1 MNCLA
6 FSLFDYLH
14 DKFGVGTSPFT
25 NLVAIIAVIVFA
37 LWVLGMGFRI
47 IFAIGGFLLV
57 VLIPTCTISALKQCQ
72 DSRDE
77 EMSIEEIVHNSYE

>member
-14 DKFGVGTSPFT
+14 DKFGEGTSPFT
-25 NLVAIIAVIVFA
+25 NLVAIIAAIVFA

-57 VLIPTCTISALKQCQ
+57 ILIPTCTISALKQCQ
-72 DSRDE
+72 ESRDE
-77 EMSIEEIVHNSYE
+77 EIPIKEIIHNPYE

>member
-6 FSLFDYLH
+6 FSFFDYLQ

-37 LWVLGMGFRI
+37 LWVLGMGVRI
-47 IFAIGGFLLV
+47 IFAI
-57 VLIPTCTISALKQCQ
+57 
-72 DSRDE
+72 
-77 EMSIEEIVHNSYE
+77 